1 MAVYLNKTFISST
14 EMLIYSNKMSIS
26 VEEMASEGVVSGY

>member
-1 MAVYLNKTFISST
+1 MTVYLNKTFISSA

-26 VEEMASEGVVSGY
+26 VEEMVGEGLVSGY